1 MTIITDTYIPYEFD
15 KLNCLKYLESRTC
28 GLRNSLRVV
37 EKDTEHITIRCPMS
51 GDYLDVIGTAEELE
65 WLDDQL
71 QRRNLYKLT

>member
-15 KLNCLKYLESRTC
+15 KLNCLKYLESRTY